1 MEVVP
6 GIEVLAAD
14 SAHLL
19 RDMRVGLITNHTG
32 RGRAG
37 TSSAELLLR
46 AGVDV
51 AVLLSPE
58 HGLMG
63 GAGPGEAVSDDTD
76 ESTSLPVHSLY
87 GERRKPDA
95 ALLAELDALVFDVQ
109 DIGARY
115 YTYVSTMT
123 EAMRAAA
130 AHGLRFVVAD
140 RPNPIGGRHVQG
152 NVLDESFA
160 SFVGPLPVAMR
171 HGMTAGE
178 LALMFNAEADLGA
191 DLRVV
196 PAAGWRRSLWFD
208 DISIPWTPT
217 SPNMPDL
224 ESASHYPGT
233 CLFEGTGV
241 SVGRGTNRPFQQL
254 GAPWVDAEALKRAI
268 DVHAIPGVQLEA
280 VTFTPRGADDGK
292 FEGVSVPGVRLQVA
306 DRSSYDPTRVALVL
320 LVEMRAMAGPAW
332 EWRPASF
339 DRLAGT
345 DRLRR
350 DIEDGVPVATIL
362 DRWQGA
368 RVRFERTRAQYLL
381 YP

>member
-1 MEVVP
+1 M
-6 GIEVLAAD
+6 
-14 SAHLL
+14 
-19 RDMRVGLITNHTG
+19 
-32 RGRAG
+32 
-37 TSSAELLLR
+37 
-46 AGVDV
+46 
-51 AVLLSPE
+51 
-58 HGLMG
+58 
-63 GAGPGEAVSDDTD
+63 
-76 ESTSLPVHSLY
+76 
-87 GERRKPDA
+87 
-95 ALLAELDALVFDVQ
+95 
-109 DIGARY
+109 
-115 YTYVSTMT
+115 
-123 EAMRAAA
+123 
-130 AHGLRFVVAD
+130 
-140 RPNPIGGRHVQG
+140 
-152 NVLDESFA
+152 
-160 SFVGPLPVAMR
+160 AMR